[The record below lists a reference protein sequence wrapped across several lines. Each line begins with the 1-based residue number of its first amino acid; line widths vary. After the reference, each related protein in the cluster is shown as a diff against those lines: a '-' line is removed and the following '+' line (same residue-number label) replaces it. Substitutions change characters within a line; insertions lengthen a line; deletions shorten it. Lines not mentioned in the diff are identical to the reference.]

1 MTDRRDTLSRR
12 TFLGASAASAG
23 LLNAG
28 MFNAALASP
37 MQASEALQLA
47 NESRDE
53 LVALL
58 ARMIRIR
65 SHTGETAEAAQ
76 AVVADYLS
84 ALPYRVESTADR
96 PSHFENHS
104 EYMPPSPPSDGP
116 FINVVGHPNSG
127 NGKNIALFAHIDSHT
142 VAEGWSTDP
151 YDPVIRGGRM
161 YGLGTSDD
169 KGGVAAM
176 LVAASLLAK
185 NGGAAPIVISHHGK
199 GGGSRGSL
207 PVFDRMQK
215 AGTDIDAVLYAH
227 PAETGRGLTD
237 IKNVV
242 RGVLDVTLTVEG
254 WRGEQLEIGLPDSS
268 LWSEA
273 GDALGACMR
282 LIEHLRNGVLSGADV
297 NVGKLSAGD
306 RIGSVPEDALAEI
319 RILFDDDHS
328 WEDLLAA
335 MQEEVREF
343 EAGQP
348 SGEESFKVAL
358 TMPGRRSNAGA
369 VDWDAPSTVVLRDSI
384 EAVTGS
390 APRSYPNHYGGDIRF
405 PIRILNAPAFGI
417 GSLGG
422 NFYGPDEW
430 VDLDD
435 LVNLV
440 AILMLTVS
448 GWASLNA

>member
-1 MTDRRDTLSRR
+1 MTDRRNKLSRR
-12 TFLGASAASAG
+12 TFIGASAASAG

-28 MFNAALASP
+28 MLNAALASP
-37 MQASEALQLA
+37 MQPSEALQMA
-47 NESRDE
+47 KGSRDE
-53 LVALL
+53 LIALL
-58 ARMIRIR
+58 SRMIRVR

-76 AVVADYLS
+76 AIVADYL
-84 ALPYRVESTADR
+84 ADLPYRVESTADR

-116 FINVVGHPNSG
+116 FINVVGHPKSG

-142 VAEGWSTDP
+142 VTDGWSTDP
-151 YDPVIRGGRM
+151 YDPVIRDGRM

-176 LVAASLLAK
+176 LVAASLLAEA
-185 NGGAAPIVISHHGK
+185 GGPAPIVISHHGK

-207 PVFDRMQK
+207 PVFDRMKK

-227 PAETGRGLTD
+227 PAETGRGLAD
-237 IKNVV
+237 IKNIV
-242 RGVLDVTLTVEG
+242 RGVLDVTLTVQG

-273 GDALGACMR
+273 GDALDACWQ
-282 LIEHLRNGVLSGADV
+282 LISHLRNGVLSDVDV
-297 NVGKLSAGD
+297 NVGKLTAGD
-306 RIGSVPEDALAEI
+306 RIGSVPQDAHAEI
-319 RILFDDDHS
+319 RILFDDDNS

-335 MQEEVREF
+335 MQAEVSEF
-343 EAGQP
+343 AANQ
-348 SGEESFKVAL
+348 SASDASFKVTL
-358 TMPGRRSNAGA
+358 KMPGRRSNAGA
-369 VDWDAPSTVVLRDSI
+369 VDWEAPTTVVLRDAI
-384 EAVTGS
+384 ESVTGQ
-390 APRSYPNHYGGDIRF
+390 APKSYPNHYGGDIRF
-405 PIRILNAPAFGI
+405 PIRILGAPAFGI

-440 AILMLTVS
+440 AVLMMTVS
-448 GWASLNA
+448 GWASISR